1 MDLTR
6 YDIIPE
12 DMLNY
17 LRYYGPH
24 FNKKLCEFAVSKM
37 YKEGGQS
44 IQPYTKEEVNKLLQ
58 NNNIQVKNTYLYDTV
73 FVANMCKADYLG
85 SSIQSEALLAR
96 YIKDVLDDPDGY
108 EGIAFNRWYA
118 DTCRLG
124 VIIDWEEM
132 M

>member
-1 MDLTR
+1 M
-6 YDIIPE
+6 
-12 DMLNY
+12 
-17 LRYYGPH
+17 
-24 FNKKLCEFAVSKM
+24 
-37 YKEGGQS
+37 
-44 IQPYTKEEVNKLLQ
+44 LQ

>member
-37 YKEGGQS
+37 YKEGGKS